1 MKRTIIGIRLD
12 NRQNEAA
19 LLQDILTRYGC
30 CIKTRIGLHEVSL
43 DACSAGGIILL
54 EVIKKEEDLL
64 KELTG
69 KFEVQTMQF

>member
-1 MKRTIIGIRLD
+1 MKRTIIGIRLA

-43 DACSAGGIILL
+43 DACAAGGIILL

>member
-30 CIKTRIGLHEVSL
+30 CIKTRLGLHEVAQ
-43 DACSAGGIILL
+43 DACAAEGIILL

-69 KFEVQTMQF
+69 KFEVQTMRF

>member
-1 MKRTIIGIRLD
+1 MKRTIIGIRLA

-30 CIKTRIGLHEVSL
+30 CIKTRIGLHEVAL
-43 DACSAGGIILL
+43 DACAAGGIILL